1 MQTNSIQPSSS
12 SSSNSTA
19 TFELTEL
26 DICLARCTN
35 PLTTIT
41 DELID
46 QLCSVTNSQ
55 TNGPYTTLRFLA
67 YKAQSPQESEALH
80 SLLVLEL
87 IAKRGGYRIADELGK
102 FRFLNE
108 IIKIVS
114 PKVSI
119 LLLMIIKCYSIKF
132 FPPVFGKSNIT
143 KSWSTY
149 H

>member
-1 MQTNSIQPSSS
+1 MNIKMQTNSIQQSSS
-12 SSSNSTA
+12 TIKTSVTTNL
-19 TFELTEL
+19 ELTEL

-35 PLTTIT
+35 PLTRIT

-46 QLCSVTNSQ
+46 QLCLVTNSQ
-55 TNGPYTTLRFLA
+55 TNGPYTTLKFLA

-80 SLLVLEL
+80 SLRVLEL
-87 IAKRGGYRIADELGK
+87 VAKRGGYRIADELGK

-119 LLLMIIKCYSIKF
+119 LRTFNNKIIISIYLIIF
-132 FPPVFGKSNIT
+132 
-143 KSWSTY
+143 
-149 H
+149 

>member
-1 MQTNSIQPSSS
+1 MQTTSIRPSSS
-12 SSSNSTA
+12 SSTTTTTKTIKINSASTL
-19 TFELTEL
+19 ELTEL

-35 PLTTIT
+35 PLTKIT

-46 QLCSVTNSQ
+46 QLCRVTNSQ

-80 SLLVLEL
+80 SLFVLDLV
-87 IAKRGGYRIADELGK
+87 AKRGGFRIADELGK

-114 PKVSI
+114 PKVSC
-119 LLLMIIKCYSIKF
+119 LFLF
-132 FPPVFGKSNIT
+132 T
-143 KSWSTY
+143 TR
-149 H
+149 

>member
-1 MQTNSIQPSSS
+1 MQTNSIQQSSS
-12 SSSNSTA
+12 TIKTSVTTNL
-19 TFELTEL
+19 ELTEL

-35 PLTTIT
+35 PLTRIT

-46 QLCSVTNSQ
+46 QLCLVTNSQ
-55 TNGPYTTLRFLA
+55 TNGPYTTLKFLA

-80 SLLVLEL
+80 SLRVLEL
-87 IAKRGGYRIADELGK
+87 VAKRGGYRIADELGK

-119 LLLMIIKCYSIKF
+119 LRTFNNEIIISIYL
-132 FPPVFGKSNIT
+132 IIC
-143 KSWSTY
+143 
-149 H
+149 